1 MYNTYNKIKGGKSK
15 YKNQFGEI
23 ETSFDEVEV
32 KQKKK

>member
-23 ETSFDEVEV
+23 ETSIDEDEV